1 MKLPL
6 NKGPL
11 PKTTLDLI
19 LGSSYPL
26 TVSAFLV
33 HQESSYLVLLADS
46 LGTKTHAAGGAPYPV
61 TAPKLVHVAP
71 GVYAAHAGTLQPAID
86 MLSELGKT
94 LEQATTWDAVT
105 AHMKGI
111 GETVYARYQERFKTD
126 SFDVRVVLVL
136 TGERRH
142 PSDSGH
148 DRSSSIVLWEVA
160 RKFEPHHVTGD
171 VYVAGSV
178 PLSELITNFLKQPLL
193 AGMLQQGPL
202 AAAHALVAAHAALSK
217 LSSTI
222 SPDANVVII
231 GEDCEHT
238 VLQGT
243 LLDLAQAA
251 LIKG

>member
-1 MKLPL
+1 
-6 NKGPL
+6 
-11 PKTTLDLI
+11 
-19 LGSSYPL
+19 
-26 TVSAFLV
+26 VSAFLV
-33 HQESSYLVLLADS
+33 HQELSYLVLLADS
-46 LGTKTHAAGGAPYPV
+46 LGTKTHSAGGAPYPV

-86 MLSELGKT
+86 MLSELGKA
-94 LEQATTWDAVT
+94 LETATTWDAST
-105 AHMKGI
+105 SDMKNI
-111 GETVYARYQERFKTD
+111 GERVYARYKERFKSD
-126 SFDVRVVLVL
+126 SFDVRVVVIF

-142 PSDSGH
+142 PSDIEM

-171 VYVAGSV
+171 VHFAGSV
-178 PLSELITNFLKQPLL
+178 PLSDLATNFLAQPLL

-202 AAAHALVAAHAALSK
+202 AAAHALVATHAALSK

-231 GEDCEHT
+231 GEDDEHT
-238 VLQGT
+238 VLHGT
-243 LLDLAQAA
+243 LLDLGQAV

>member
-1 MKLPL
+1 MA
-6 NKGPL
+6 
-11 PKTTLDLI
+11 LDLT
-19 LGSSYPL
+19 LRPSYPRC
-26 TVSAFLV
+26 VSTFLV
-33 HQESSYLVLLADS
+33 HQESSYIVLLADS
-46 LGTKTHAAGGAPYPV
+46 LGTKSHGAGGAPYTV

-86 MLSELGKT
+86 MLSELEKVLST
-94 LEQATTWDAVT
+94 ATKWEAVT
-105 AHMKGI
+105 SRMRQI
-111 GETVYARYQERFKTD
+111 GESVYARYQERFKTD

-142 PSDSGH
+142 PSDSEN

-171 VYVAGSV
+171 VYFAGSV

-231 GEDCEHT
+231 GEDDEHT
-238 VLQGT
+238 VLHGT

>member
-1 MKLPL
+1 MP
-6 NKGPL
+6 
-11 PKTTLDLI
+11 LDLT
-19 LGSSYPL
+19 LRPSYPRG
-26 TVSAFLV
+26 VSTFLV
-33 HQESSYLVLLADS
+33 HQESSYIVLLADS
-46 LGTKTHAAGGAPYPV
+46 LGAKSHGAGGAPYTV

-86 MLSELGKT
+86 MLSELEKVLAT
-94 LEQATTWDAVT
+94 ATTWEAVT
-105 AHMKGI
+105 SRMRQI
-111 GETVYARYQERFKTD
+111 GESVYARYQERFKTD

-171 VYVAGSV
+171 VYFAGSV

-231 GEDCEHT
+231 GEDDEHT
-238 VLQGT
+238 VLHGT